1 MNNDAY
7 LERQASQVPAIE
19 LFQSM
24 GYIYISPEDC
34 EKQRG
39 SKYHVLL
46 KDILRGQLRKLNR
59 YEYAGAENE
68 FSAANIERA
77 MDELDEPLI
86 DGLVRTSEKIYDAL
100 LLGKSYPETVGGG
113 KTLSF
118 NLKYIDWEHPENNLY
133 HVTEEFAVESQD
145 KLHNARPDIVLFI
158 NGIPFAVI
166 ECKAPHVSVDQAVEQ
181 NIRNQQA
188 DYIPQLYKYAQIVLA
203 TNKNTVKYATA
214 GTPKKFWNVW
224 KEENDEFMNAM
235 LAKHVADRA
244 PTEQDRNLIS
254 LFSLDR
260 IMELIRYFVLFDA
273 NVKKICRYQQYF
285 AIKEIIKTIRQKDD
299 KGNRQSGVV
308 WHTQGSG
315 KSLTM
320 VMLSKYILMELA
332 ACNPRVVIVTDRKEL
347 DGQIAATFAHTRLN
361 PARATSGRHLVELVK
376 SGRADVITTIINKF
390 NTAERLDT
398 KNYSKDVFVL
408 IDESHRSNY
417 GSMASKMRTVFP
429 NACYIGFTGTPLM
442 KREKNTMARFG
453 KLIHKYTIRDGVEDG
468 AIVPLIYEGRFVE
481 QKVDEENIDMWFQQ
495 TTKRLTDPQ
504 KEDLRQKWSSI
515 RRLTSTDARIKRIA
529 LDINNHFIMGF
540 KDTGFK
546 AMLATNYKRDA
557 IRYLKC
563 FEQFGDLT
571 CGVVISPPDM
581 RESVDDID
589 EGTDDLV
596 IAYWNKMMNQYGDAD
611 AYEEAMK
618 NKFCDGEIDILIVC
632 SKLLT
637 GFDAPVCQV
646 LYIDK
651 ELKEHG
657 LLQAIARTNRLR
669 EGKEYGLIV
678 DYRGLIQKLDAA
690 MDMYSGAG
698 LENFE
703 SGDLKGVVVDVLEAI
718 GQLRAAYSNLMDL
731 FSDVKDLSDT
741 EAVEVSLADEKKR
754 EQFYNLLCVFGRA
767 LNLALNSEA
776 VFEAISKED
785 RQMYQASFVFFSK
798 VRRSV
803 KLRYCDGI
811 DNSEYEP
818 LMQNLLDTHLSVAGL
833 KQLTNPV
840 DILNKDDFER
850 ELEELG
856 TIRAKA
862 DAITSRL
869 SRSISAKYEENPAY
883 YDSFSKRIK
892 DALEQYKEKVISEA
906 EYLAKMKS
914 IMEDYHAGK
923 SFVSYPER
931 IKHNVHAQA
940 FYGVLTALFDDA
952 EIEEMTPDFAAEI
965 AEEITA
971 IIAKHSQVDWTN
983 NQTIHD
989 RISQDI
995 DDLFYEYEKNRG
1007 VILDFDVIDKVIEN
1021 VKTVALRRF

>member
-332 ACNPRVVIVTDRKEL
+332 SCNPRVVIVTDRKEL

-361 PARATSGRHLVELVK
+361 PARATSGRHLVDLVK
-376 SGRADVITTIINKF
+376 SGKADVITTIINKF

-923 SFVSYPER
+923 SSVSYPER

>member
-1 MNNDAY
+1 MDQNAY
-7 LERQASQVPAIE
+7 LEVNASQKPAIA
-19 LFQSM
+19 LLQSM
-24 GYIYISPEDC
+24 GYTYISPEDC

-39 SKYHVLL
+39 SRYHVLL
-46 KDILRGQLRKLNR
+46 KDILRGQLRRLNR
-59 YEYAGAENE
+59 YSYAGAENE

-77 MDELDEPLI
+77 MEELDEPLT

-113 KTLSF
+113 KSLSF
-118 NLKYIDWEHPENNLY
+118 NLKYIDWEHPENNLF

-166 ECKAPHVSVDQAVEQ
+166 ECKAPHISVEQAVEQ
-181 NIRNQQA
+181 MIRNQQA
-188 DYIPQLYKYAQIVLA
+188 DYIPQLFKYAQIVMA
-203 TNKNTVKYATA
+203 TNKNVVKYATA
-214 GTPKKFWNVW
+214 GTPKKFWSVW
-224 KEENDEFMNAM
+224 KEQDTEFLDSR
-235 LAKHVADRA
+235 LAQLVADRA
-244 PTEQDRNLIS
+244 PTEQDRNIIS
-254 LFSLDR
+254 LFSRERL
-260 IMELIRYFVLFDA
+260 MELTRYFVLFDA

-285 AIKEIIKTIRQKDD
+285 AIREIIKTIAQKDS
-299 KGNRQSGVV
+299 KGNRQSGVI

-320 VMLSKYILMELA
+320 VMLAKYILMELA
-332 ACNPRVVIVTDRKEL
+332 VCNPRVVIVTDRKEL

-361 PARATSGRHLVELVK
+361 PARATSGRHLVELVTNGK
-376 SGRADVITTIINKF
+376 ADVITTIINKF
-390 NTAERLDT
+390 NTAERLEA
-398 KNYSKDVFVL
+398 KNNSRDVFVL

-417 GSMASKMRTVFP
+417 GSMAAKMRTVFP

-442 KREKNTMARFG
+442 KREKNTLTKFG
-453 KLIHKYTIRDGVEDG
+453 KLIHKYTIQDGVEDG

-504 KEDLRQKWSSI
+504 KEDLRRKWSSI

-529 LDINNHFIMGF
+529 LDINNHFLLGF

-563 FEQFGDLT
+563 FEQFGDLN
-571 CGVVISPPDM
+571 CAVVISPPDM
-581 RESVDDID
+581 RESVDDVD
-589 EGTDDLV
+589 EGTDNMV
-596 IAYWNKMMNQYGDAD
+596 IEYWEKMMKQYGDAD
-611 AYEEAMK
+611 TYEEAMK

-657 LLQAIARTNRLR
+657 LLQAIARTNRLHD
-669 EGKEYGLIV
+669 GQEYGLIV

-703 SGDLKGVVVDVLEAI
+703 GRDLRGVVIDVLEAL
-718 GQLRAAYSNLMDL
+718 GQLRTAYTNLIDL
-731 FSDVKDLSDT
+731 FADVKDLSDT

-754 EQFYNLLCVFGRA
+754 EQFYNLLCAFGRA
-767 LNLALNSEA
+767 LDLVLNSEQA
-776 VFEAISKED
+776 YAALPGEEREK
-785 RQMYQASFVFFSK
+785 YQNRFLFFSK

-803 KLRYCDGI
+803 KIRYCDAI
-811 DNSEYEP
+811 DNREYEP

-833 KQLTNPV
+833 KQITNPV

-856 TIRAKA
+856 SLRAKA

-869 SRSISAKYEENPAY
+869 SKSISAKYEENPAY

-892 DALEQYKEKVISEA
+892 DALDQYKEKVISEA
-906 EYLAKMKS
+906 EYLAKMRS
-914 IMEDYHAGK
+914 IMEDYHSGK
-923 SFVSYPER
+923 SSVSYPER
-931 IKHNVHAQA
+931 IKCNIHAQA
-940 FYGVLTALFDDA
+940 FYGVITALFDDA
-952 EIEEMTPDFAAEI
+952 QIEGMTPDFAAEI

-971 IIAKHSQVDWTN
+971 IIAKHSRVDWTN
-983 NQTIHD
+983 NQTIHN

-995 DDLFYEYEKNRG
+995 DDLFYAYEKNRG
-1007 VILDFDVIDKVIEN
+1007 LVLSFDLIDKVIEN

>member
-1 MNNDAY
+1 MDQNAY
-7 LERQASQVPAIE
+7 LEVNASQKPAIA
-19 LFQSM
+19 LLQSM
-24 GYIYISPEDC
+24 GYTYISPEDC

-39 SKYHVLL
+39 SRYHVLL
-46 KDILRGQLRKLNR
+46 KDILRGQLRRLNR
-59 YEYAGAENE
+59 YSYAGAENE

-77 MDELDEPLI
+77 MEELDEPLT

-113 KTLSF
+113 KSLSF
-118 NLKYIDWEHPENNLY
+118 NLKYIDWEHPENNLF

-166 ECKAPHVSVDQAVEQ
+166 ECKAPHISVDQAVEQ
-181 NIRNQQA
+181 MIRNQQA
-188 DYIPQLYKYAQIVLA
+188 DYIPQLFKYAQIVMA
-203 TNKNTVKYATA
+203 TNKNVVKYATA
-214 GTPKKFWNVW
+214 GTPKKFWSVW
-224 KEENDEFMNAM
+224 KEQDTAF
-235 LAKHVADRA
+235 LDSRLTQLVADRA
-244 PTEQDRNLIS
+244 PTEQDQNMIS
-254 LFSLDR
+254 LFSRERL
-260 IMELIRYFVLFDA
+260 MELTRYFVLFDA

-285 AIKEIIKTIRQKDD
+285 AIREIIKTIAQQDS
-299 KGNRQSGVV
+299 KGNRQSGVI

-320 VMLSKYILMELA
+320 VMLAKYILMELA

-347 DGQIAATFAHTRLN
+347 DGQIAATFTHTRLN
-361 PARATSGRHLVELVK
+361 PARATSGRHLVELVTNGK
-376 SGRADVITTIINKF
+376 ADVITTIINKF
-390 NTAERLDT
+390 NTAERLEA
-398 KNYSKDVFVL
+398 KNNSRDVFVL

-417 GSMASKMRTVFP
+417 GSMAAKMRTVFP

-442 KREKNTMARFG
+442 KREKNTLTKFG
-453 KLIHKYTIRDGVEDG
+453 KLIHKYTIQDGVEDG

-504 KEDLRQKWSSI
+504 KEDLRRKWSSI

-529 LDINNHFIMGF
+529 LDINNHFLLGF

-563 FEQFGDLT
+563 FEQFGDLN
-571 CGVVISPPDM
+571 CAVVISPPDM

-589 EGTDDLV
+589 EGTDNMV
-596 IAYWNKMMNQYGDAD
+596 IEYWEKMMKQYGDAD
-611 AYEEAMK
+611 TYEEAMK
-618 NKFCDGEIDILIVC
+618 NMFCDGEIDILIVC

-669 EGKEYGLIV
+669 DGKEYGLIV

-703 SGDLKGVVVDVLEAI
+703 GRDLRGVVIDVLDAL
-718 GQLRAAYSNLMDL
+718 GQLRTAYTNLIDL
-731 FSDVKDLSDT
+731 FADVKDLSDT

-754 EQFYNLLCVFGRA
+754 EQFYNLLCAFGRA
-767 LNLALNSEA
+767 LNLVLNSEQA
-776 VFEAISKED
+776 YAALPGEERKK
-785 RQMYQASFVFFSK
+785 YQNRFVFFSK

-803 KLRYCDGI
+803 KIRYCDAI
-811 DNSEYEP
+811 DNREYEP

-833 KQLTNPV
+833 KQITNPV

-856 TIRAKA
+856 SLRAKA

-869 SRSISAKYEENPAY
+869 SKSISAKYEENPAY

-892 DALEQYKEKVISEA
+892 DALDQYKEKVISEA
-906 EYLAKMKS
+906 EYLAKMRS
-914 IMEDYHAGK
+914 IMEDYHSGK
-923 SFVSYPER
+923 SSVSYPER
-931 IKHNVHAQA
+931 IKRNIHAQA
-940 FYGVLTALFDDA
+940 FYGVITALFDDA
-952 EIEEMTPDFAAEI
+952 QIEGMTPDFAAEI

-971 IIAKHSQVDWTN
+971 IIAKHSRVDWTN
-983 NQTIHD
+983 NQTIHN

-995 DDLFYEYEKNRG
+995 DDLFYAYEKNRG
-1007 VILDFDVIDKVIEN
+1007 LVLSFDLIDKVIEN

>member
-1 MNNDAY
+1 
-7 LERQASQVPAIE
+7 
-19 LFQSM
+19 
-24 GYIYISPEDC
+24 
-34 EKQRG
+34 
-39 SKYHVLL
+39 
-46 KDILRGQLRKLNR
+46 
-59 YEYAGAENE
+59 
-68 FSAANIERA
+68 
-77 MDELDEPLI
+77 
-86 DGLVRTSEKIYDAL
+86 
-100 LLGKSYPETVGGG
+100 
-113 KTLSF
+113 
-118 NLKYIDWEHPENNLY
+118 
-133 HVTEEFAVESQD
+133 
-145 KLHNARPDIVLFI
+145 
-158 NGIPFAVI
+158 
-166 ECKAPHVSVDQAVEQ
+166 
-181 NIRNQQA
+181 
-188 DYIPQLYKYAQIVLA
+188 
-203 TNKNTVKYATA
+203 
-214 GTPKKFWNVW
+214 
-224 KEENDEFMNAM
+224 
-235 LAKHVADRA
+235 
-244 PTEQDRNLIS
+244 
-254 LFSLDR
+254 
-260 IMELIRYFVLFDA
+260 
-273 NVKKICRYQQYF
+273 
-285 AIKEIIKTIRQKDD
+285 
-299 KGNRQSGVV
+299 
-308 WHTQGSG
+308 
-315 KSLTM
+315 
-320 VMLSKYILMELA
+320 
-332 ACNPRVVIVTDRKEL
+332 
-347 DGQIAATFAHTRLN
+347 
-361 PARATSGRHLVELVK
+361 
-376 SGRADVITTIINKF
+376 
-390 NTAERLDT
+390 
-398 KNYSKDVFVL
+398 
-408 IDESHRSNY
+408 
-417 GSMASKMRTVFP
+417 
-429 NACYIGFTGTPLM
+429 
-442 KREKNTMARFG
+442 
-453 KLIHKYTIRDGVEDG
+453 
-468 AIVPLIYEGRFVE
+468 
-481 QKVDEENIDMWFQQ
+481 
-495 TTKRLTDPQ
+495 
-504 KEDLRQKWSSI
+504 
-515 RRLTSTDARIKRIA
+515 
-529 LDINNHFIMGF
+529 
-540 KDTGFK
+540 
-546 AMLATNYKRDA
+546 
-557 IRYLKC
+557 
-563 FEQFGDLT
+563 
-571 CGVVISPPDM
+571 M

-923 SFVSYPER
+923 SSVSYPER

-1007 VILDFDVIDKVIEN
+1007 LILDFDVIDKVIEN

>member
-1 MNNDAY
+1 MDQNAY
-7 LERQASQVPAIE
+7 LEVNASQKPAIA
-19 LFQSM
+19 LLQSM
-24 GYIYISPEDC
+24 GYTYISPEDC

-39 SKYHVLL
+39 SRYHVLL
-46 KDILRGQLRKLNR
+46 KDILRGQLRRLNR
-59 YEYAGAENE
+59 YSYAGAENE

-77 MDELDEPLI
+77 MEELDEPLT

-113 KTLSF
+113 KSLSF
-118 NLKYIDWEHPENNLY
+118 NLKYIDWEHPENNLF

-166 ECKAPHVSVDQAVEQ
+166 ECKAPYISVKQAVEQ
-181 NIRNQQA
+181 MIRNQQA
-188 DYIPQLYKYAQIVLA
+188 DYIPQLFKYAQIVMA
-203 TNKNTVKYATA
+203 TNKNVVKYATA
-214 GTPKKFWNVW
+214 GTPKKFWSVW
-224 KEENDEFMNAM
+224 KEQDTEFLDSR
-235 LAKHVADRA
+235 LAQLVADRA
-244 PTEQDRNLIS
+244 PTEQDRNIIS
-254 LFSLDR
+254 LFSRERL
-260 IMELIRYFVLFDA
+260 MELTRYFVLFDA

-285 AIKEIIKTIRQKDD
+285 AIREIIKTIAQRDS
-299 KGNRQSGVV
+299 KGNRQSGVI

-320 VMLSKYILMELA
+320 VMLAKYILMELA

-361 PARATSGRHLVELVK
+361 PARATSGRHLVELVTNGK
-376 SGRADVITTIINKF
+376 ADVITTIINKF
-390 NTAERLDT
+390 NTAERLEA
-398 KNYSKDVFVL
+398 KNNSRDVFVL

-417 GSMASKMRTVFP
+417 GSMAAKMRTVFP

-442 KREKNTMARFG
+442 KREKNTLTKFG
-453 KLIHKYTIRDGVEDG
+453 KLIHKYTIQDGVEDG

-504 KEDLRQKWSSI
+504 KEDLRRKWSSI

-529 LDINNHFIMGF
+529 LDINNHFLLGF

-563 FEQFGDLT
+563 FEQFGDLN
-571 CGVVISPPDM
+571 CAVVISPPDI
-581 RESVDDID
+581 RESVDDVD
-589 EGTDDLV
+589 EGTDNMV
-596 IAYWNKMMNQYGDAD
+596 IEYWEKMMKQYGDAD
-611 AYEEAMK
+611 TYEEAMK

-657 LLQAIARTNRLR
+657 LLQAIARTNRLHD
-669 EGKEYGLIV
+669 GKEYGLIV

-703 SGDLKGVVVDVLEAI
+703 GRDLRGVVIDVLEAL
-718 GQLRAAYSNLMDL
+718 GQLRTAYTNLIDL
-731 FSDVKDLSDT
+731 FADVKDLSDT

-754 EQFYNLLCVFGRA
+754 EQFYNLLCAFGRA
-767 LNLALNSEA
+767 LDLVLNSEQA
-776 VFEAISKED
+776 YAALPGEERKK
-785 RQMYQASFVFFSK
+785 YQNRFLFFSK

-803 KLRYCDGI
+803 KIRYCDAI
-811 DNSEYEP
+811 DNKEYEP
-818 LMQNLLDTHLSVAGL
+818 LMQNLLDMHLSVAGL
-833 KQLTNPV
+833 KQITNPV

-856 TIRAKA
+856 SLRAKA

-869 SRSISAKYEENPAY
+869 SKSISAKYEENPAY

-892 DALEQYKEKVISEA
+892 DALDQYKEKVISEA
-906 EYLAKMKS
+906 EYLAKMRS
-914 IMEDYHAGK
+914 IMEDYHSGK
-923 SFVSYPER
+923 SSVSYPER
-931 IKHNVHAQA
+931 IKCNIHAQA
-940 FYGVLTALFDDA
+940 FYGVITALFDDA
-952 EIEEMTPDFAAEI
+952 QIEGMTPDFAAEI

-971 IIAKHSQVDWTN
+971 IIAKHSRVDWTN
-983 NQTIHD
+983 NQTIHN

-995 DDLFYEYEKNRG
+995 DDLFYAYEKNRG
-1007 VILDFDVIDKVIEN
+1007 LVLSFDLIDKVIEN